1 MIRKLWANGA
11 VLKFSEGITGC
22 CTISVLDLG
31 QPGVLRSSRQRF
43 FPQIILRE
51 LLEDD
56 RIHKKVVSI
65 LFGHPLGTLLA
76 SCCKLNCHN
85 WHLIKIVV
93 LVSSIITQCEKKVM
107 TSWWVSHNWLGETE
121 FGDDYWSNN
130 SDNWKSDYER
140 LTHPKLDSSGN
151 REITKIQKY
160 REKY

>member
-1 MIRKLWANGA
+1 MDHRLWSKWSFCSSFSDKWSFEDLQRKW
-11 VLKFSEGITGC
+11 
-22 CTISVLDLG
+22 
-31 QPGVLRSSRQRF
+31 P
-43 FPQIILRE
+43 
-51 LLEDD
+51 DD
-56 RIHKKVVSI
+56 RIHKKLLSI

-85 WHLIKIVV
+85 WHLIKIVI

-107 TSWWVSHNWLGETE
+107 TSWWVSHNWLGESE

-160 REKY
+160 REKYWIELQNKKWFDVPEKRIITE